1 MHIASYRSIATL
13 QSMFIQNQKPPVP
26 LFHRFEL
33 IFGCFRAG
41 ISTGGSRPPPMAPS
55 SVSNSQ
61 QQVEQVSGLAGS
73 GGGNLELGE
82 LGQLTITNDNESAY
96 DVS

>member
-1 MHIASYRSIATL
+1 
-13 QSMFIQNQKPPVP
+13 
-26 LFHRFEL
+26 
-33 IFGCFRAG
+33 
-41 ISTGGSRPPPMAPS
+41 MAPS

-96 DVS
+96 DVSYQMLYFSCSHFWPLEKCGKLYSNLKGVGGYRGWQAVKC

>member
-1 MHIASYRSIATL
+1 
-13 QSMFIQNQKPPVP
+13 
-26 LFHRFEL
+26 
-33 IFGCFRAG
+33 
-41 ISTGGSRPPPMAPS
+41 MAPS